1 MPRRIESHQI
11 AGPAGDLEGLLEEP
25 ENRAPTSVCVV
36 CHPHPLYGGTMLNK
50 VVYRLARGVRH
61 AGAVAVR
68 FNFRGVGRSQGK
80 HDQGIG
86 EIEDARAVL
95 AFARARYPALPYSLA
110 GFSFGSRVALQLACR
125 LGDAQRV
132 IAVGYPA
139 LRGELPGME
148 SCTLRK
154 IFIQSTN
161 DVHGPRAELETFFAT
176 LSEPKE
182 LHWIE
187 AADHFFEGAL
197 EQLEQVVQGL
207 G

>member
-11 AGPAGDLEGLLEEP
+11 AGPAGEIESLLEEP
-25 ENRAPTSVCVV
+25 EDAAPTSVCVV

-50 VVYRLARGVRH
+50 VVYRIARGVRQS
-61 AGAVAVR
+61 GAVVVR
-68 FNFRGVGRSQGK
+68 FNFRGVGRSHGK

-86 EIEDARAVL
+86 EVEDARAVL
-95 AFARARYPALPYSLA
+95 AFARARYPLLPYSLA
-110 GFSFGSRVALQLACR
+110 GFSFGSRVALQLACG

-132 IAVGYPA
+132 VAVGYPTR
-139 LRGELPGME
+139 RGELAGME
-148 SCTLRK
+148 GCAVRK
-154 IFIQSTN
+154 IFVQSTH
-161 DVHGPRAELETFFAT
+161 DEHGPRPELEAFFST
-176 LSEPKE
+176 LPEPKE

-197 EQLEQVVQGL
+197 PELEALIQSL